1 MQKNTL
7 WLLSKTY
14 DNLRGNLAF
23 SSMEMVTLASNLLE
37 AISNQ
42 SILMKN
48 DSKSNL
54 VNMKSKCLLWSL
66 RDSDRHINWMTLE
79 GECTASLI
87 DKWIDTNFI

>member
-7 WLLSKTY
+7 WLLSKAY

-54 VNMKSKCLLWSL
+54 VNMKSKCL
-66 RDSDRHINWMTLE
+66 T
-79 GECTASLI
+79 
-87 DKWIDTNFI
+87 